1 MCGAMAS
8 SRPSSRLTL
17 AIAGEPRDRG
27 GVRPRPFVT
36 VHLAQSLDGRVA
48 LDGVATPLSTAA
60 GRACA
65 HAARA
70 AHDAVLVGSS
80 TVRIDNPRLTV
91 REAPGSDPLRVVLAS
106 TFALPRGAQVLS
118 ACRQGARDRRRG
130 ARSRRGARR
139 RSRPQASP
147 SPSPSVMPTGASRS
161 TVRST
166 CSAARGVER
175 LLVEGGA
182 KVVTSFLRAR
192 RVDRLSI
199 EIAMRL
205 LGAPGTAMLGLARRG
220 CARAGALAHQ
230 RVGRATRRQRA
241 RARRRCLR
249 VSARS
254 GSWGRVGWSSARS
267 PCVRPDRAR
276 SWCERSRRA

>member
-1 MCGAMAS
+1 MRR
-8 SRPSSRLTL
+8 RPY
-17 AIAGEPRDRG
+17 
-27 GVRPRPFVT
+27 VT

-91 REAPGSDPLRVVLAS
+91 RDAPGSDPLRVVLAS
-106 TFALPRGAQVLS
+106 TLALPRGAHALSVAGKALVIGAEGCVLEVER
-118 ACRQGARDRRRG
+118 AALEAGGVAVAVAECDGDGRVAIDGVLD
-130 ARSRRGARR
+130 
-139 RSRPQASP
+139 
-147 SPSPSVMPTGASRS
+147 VL
-161 TVRST
+161 
-166 CSAARGVER
+166 AARGVER

-199 EIAMRL
+199 EITMRL
-205 LGAPGTAMLGLARRG
+205 LGAPGTAMLGSLG
-220 CARAGALAHQ
+220 VGALEHAPSL
-230 RVGRATRRQRA
+230 TN
-241 RARRRCLR
+241 
-249 VSARS
+249 VSVERL
-254 GSWGRVGWSSARS
+254 GDNVL
-267 PCVRPDRAR
+267 VRGDVVYA
-276 SWCERSRRA
+276 